1 MPQDEEDELFMM
13 QALAAAVEAAADG
26 EVPVGA
32 VIVSEGRVI
41 ARGRNRTEVTRQA
54 IAHAELE
61 ALRKASAVVGDWR
74 LSGCTLYVTLEPCP
88 MCAFAAVLSRLG
100 RVVFGAA
107 DPKFGGCGSVVDVP
121 AAPFNHRL
129 AVRGGVLADESA
141 ALLQEFFQG
150 RREEERTAK

>member
-1 MPQDEEDELFMM
+1 MPQDEEDERFMA

-32 VIVSEGRVI
+32 VVVSDGRVI
-41 ARGRNRTEVTRQA
+41 GRGRNRTEATRQA
-54 IAHAELE
+54 VAHAELE
-61 ALRKASAVVGDWR
+61 ALRKASAAVGDWR

-100 RVVFGAA
+100 RVVYGAA

-129 AVRGGVLADESA
+129 AVRGGVLADECA
-141 ALLQEFFQG
+141 ALLQEFFRG
-150 RREEERTAK
+150 RRGDDRNGK

>member
-1 MPQDEEDELFMM
+1 MPQYEEDELFMKE
-13 QALAAAVEAAADG
+13 ALAAAEEARAEG

-32 VIVSEGRVI
+32 VIVSDGRVI
-41 ARGRNRTEVTRQA
+41 ARGRNRTEATRQA
-54 IAHAELE
+54 VAHAELE
-61 ALRKASAVVGDWR
+61 ALRKASRVVGDWR

-88 MCAFAAVLSRLG
+88 MCAFAGVLARLG

-129 AVRGGVLADESA
+129 AVRGGVLADECA
-141 ALLQEFFQG
+141 ALLQEFFRG
-150 RREEERTAK
+150 RREEERNAK

>member
-1 MPQDEEDELFMM
+1 MPQDEEDELFMKE
-13 QALAAAVEAAADG
+13 ALAAAEEARAEG

-32 VIVSEGRVI
+32 VIVSDGRVV
-41 ARGRNRTEVTRQA
+41 ARGRNRTEATRQA
-54 IAHAELE
+54 VAHAELE
-61 ALRKASAVVGDWR
+61 ALRKASGVVGDWR

-129 AVRGGVLADESA
+129 AVHGGVLADECA
-141 ALLQEFFQG
+141 ALLRKFFLG
-150 RREEERTAK
+150 RREEERTA